1 MNVSLL
7 HRCTSKESICH
18 SLIPRIQ
25 LCIIFVGAA
34 WTYQGMFALHIFCKG
49 CLFHLRFH
57 ECLFSVHMS
66 LFVNL
71 VFFCL
76 HPLHC
81 SEWGQGEA
89 CARCSRSPPSFRAR
103 GSTGL
108 FPQRERGCAAG
119 LHVPVRAWQN
129 EPVSVLQVQNTQAV
143 HLSSEVKLIHKCF
156 ALGR

>member
-18 SLIPRIQ
+18 SLLPRIQ
-25 LCIIFVGAA
+25 LCIIFVSAA
-34 WTYQGMFALHIFCKG
+34 WTYQGMFALHIFGKACVFFILG
-49 CLFHLRFH
+49 FM
-57 ECLFSVHMS
+57 SVFFPFTS

-76 HPLHC
+76 HPPCC

-89 CARCSRSPPSFRAR
+89 CARCSRSPPSVRAR

-129 EPVSVLQVQNTQAV
+129 EPVSVLQVPNTQAV

>member
-1 MNVSLL
+1 MNVSLS

-34 WTYQGMFALHIFCKG
+34 WTYQGIFALHIFVFFIFG
-49 CLFHLRFH
+49 
-57 ECLFSVHMS
+57 FSFPSTS

-89 CARCSRSPPSFRAR
+89 CARCSRSPPSVRAR